1 MHTTGHKY
9 FPPTRHDAEI
19 ARLSG
24 QILAKYAHQDNPLTF
39 TISEQGESIEIPP
52 SAVDLLMDIFE
63 AMAAGQ
69 GVTIIP
75 ENAELST
82 VQAADILK
90 VSRPYLIKLL
100 DDQVIPHRKVGTHR
114 RIKMIDV
121 MNYKNAIDAE
131 RESILDQLVAEAQE
145 QKMGYGQS

>member
-1 MHTTGHKY
+1 MSYFFNLHKIAKNINICY
-9 FPPTRHDAEI
+9 QREDNKYSPPTR
-19 ARLSG
+19 
-24 QILAKYAHQDNPLTF
+24 
-39 TISEQGESIEIPP
+39 
-52 SAVDLLMDIFE
+52 
-63 AMAAGQ
+63 
-69 GVTIIP
+69 GVTIIL

-145 QKMGYGQS
+145 QKMGYGQFF

>member
-9 FPPTRHDAEI
+9 SPPTR
-19 ARLSG
+19 
-24 QILAKYAHQDNPLTF
+24 
-39 TISEQGESIEIPP
+39 
-52 SAVDLLMDIFE
+52 
-63 AMAAGQ
+63 